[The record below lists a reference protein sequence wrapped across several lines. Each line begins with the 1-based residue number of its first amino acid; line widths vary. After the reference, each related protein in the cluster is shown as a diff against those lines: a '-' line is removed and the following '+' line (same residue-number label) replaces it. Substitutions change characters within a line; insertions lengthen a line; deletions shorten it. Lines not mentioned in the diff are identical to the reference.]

1 VEYRDEWVHGPL
13 PNHNGCRANLFGKI
27 ARNLLRTCEMP
38 ARKKAT
44 VSEAPL
50 SKRLRLG
57 VRLPEWATGFVFRV
71 FEGLIDFQRSH
82 GSFVEMHFD
91 QPSGGDL
98 PAAPIDEHW
107 EGDGLL
113 VFRYTAAE
121 AAAWKSRGIAVVNLS
136 AEFPGEEPEFP
147 RVTMDNVRVGRL
159 AAEHLASLGL
169 RDFAYVHESTRHY
182 SLERLEAFKA
192 AVEESG
198 GRFHRIDV
206 PVSNYPLGTRPQK
219 IERCLS
225 VPLAALPKPCGVF
238 CKDDIM
244 AVWVMRLLKTLGIR
258 CPEEMPVLGVSDDV
272 VFCHTTVPAMSSI
285 SYPGRRIGRAAA
297 ELLHR
302 MMNGERIP
310 PRHRVLVPP
319 SGRFTPRE
327 NIMQKGI
334 SVDALARRTG
344 VSREL
349 LRQKFHAAL
358 GRSPKEEIERLRCLR
373 VCDYLHRTNYTLES
387 IAEECGFS
395 GPDDI
400 CRFIKRMT
408 GKTPGKI
415 RSETKA

>member
-1 VEYRDEWVHGPL
+1 
-13 PNHNGCRANLFGKI
+13 
-27 ARNLLRTCEMP
+27 MP
-38 ARKKAT
+38 ARKKAADT
-44 VSEAPL
+44 ETLLNRRFRV
-50 SKRLRLG
+50 G
-57 VRLPEWATGFVFRV
+57 VRLPEWATGFVFRI
-71 FEGLIDFQRSH
+71 FEGLIDYQRSH

-98 PAAPIDEHW
+98 PVVPIDEHW
-107 EGDGLL
+107 QGDGLL

-121 AAAWKSRGIAVVNLS
+121 ASAWKSRGMSVVNLS
-136 AEFPGEEPEFP
+136 AEFPGGEPEFP

-206 PVSNYPLGTRPQK
+206 PVSSYALGTRPQR

-225 VPLAALPKPCGVF
+225 VPLASLPKPCGIF

-302 MMNGERIP
+302 MMNGEKIP
-310 PRHRVLVPP
+310 ARHRVLVPP
-319 SGRFTPRE
+319 AGLARRESTGRVILSDPVVTRALDHLRE

-395 GPDDI
+395 GPDDV

>member
-1 VEYRDEWVHGPL
+1 
-13 PNHNGCRANLFGKI
+13 
-27 ARNLLRTCEMP
+27 MP
-38 ARKKAT
+38 ARKIAT
-44 VSEAPL
+44 APDVAL
-50 SKRLRLG
+50 QRHLRIG

-82 GSFVEMHFD
+82 GAYVEMHFD

-107 EGDGLL
+107 QGDGLL

-121 AAAWKSRGIAVVNLS
+121 AAEWKERKIAVVNLS
-136 AEFPGEEPEFP
+136 TEFPGEDPDFP
-147 RVTMDNVRVGRL
+147 RVTMDNVRVGRM
-159 AAEHLASLGL
+159 AVEHLASLGL
-169 RDFAYVHESTRHY
+169 RDFAYVHESTRRY
-182 SLERLEAFKA
+182 SLERLEAFEA
-192 AVEESG
+192 AVPEVG

-206 PVSNYPLGTRPQK
+206 PVASYPLAVRPK
-219 IERCLS
+219 RIERCIS
-225 VPLAALPKPCGVF
+225 VPLASLPKPCGIF

-244 AVWVMRLLKTLGIR
+244 AVWVMRVLKTLGLR
-258 CPEEMPVLGVSDDV
+258 CPEEMPVLGVSDDI
-272 VFCHTTVPAMSSI
+272 VFCHTTTPAMSSI

-302 MMNGERIP
+302 MMNGEKIP
-310 PRHRVLVPP
+310 PRHRVTVPP
-319 SGRFTPRE
+319 AGLARRESTGRVILSDPVVTRALDHLRE
-327 NIMQKGI
+327 NIVQKGI

-349 LRQKFHAAL
+349 LRQRFHAAL

-373 VCDYLHRTNYTLES
+373 VCDYLHRTTYTLES

-395 GPDDI
+395 GPDDV

-415 RSETKA
+415 RAEAKS

>member
-1 VEYRDEWVHGPL
+1 
-13 PNHNGCRANLFGKI
+13 
-27 ARNLLRTCEMP
+27 MP
-38 ARKKAT
+38 APKKA
-44 VSEAPL
+44 APPAHP
-50 SKRLRLG
+50 LRKHFRIG
-57 VRLPEWATGFVFRV
+57 VRLPEWATGFVFRI

-82 GSFVEMHFD
+82 GAFVEMHFD

-98 PAAPIDEHW
+98 PAAPIDGNW

-121 AAAWKSRGIAVVNLS
+121 AVAWKARGISVVNLS
-136 AEFPGEEPEFP
+136 TEFPGDQPEFP
-147 RVTMDNVRVGRL
+147 RVTMDNVRVAQM

-169 RDFAYVHESTRHY
+169 RDFAYVHESTRRY
-182 SLERLEAFKA
+182 SLERLEAFQQ
-192 AVEESG
+192 AVATVN

-206 PVSNYPLGTRPQK
+206 PVSSYPIAVRPKQ
-219 IERCLS
+219 IERCIS
-225 VPLAALPKPCGVF
+225 VPLSALPKPCGVF

-272 VFCHTTVPAMSSI
+272 VFCHTTNPAMSSI

-302 MMNGERIP
+302 MMSGEAIP
-310 PRHRVLVPP
+310 AHRRVLVPP
-319 SGRFTPRE
+319 AGLARRESTGRVILSDPVVTKALDHLRE

-334 SVDALARRTG
+334 SVDALARRAG

-358 GRSPKEEIERLRCLR
+358 GHSPKEEIERLRCLR
-373 VCDYLHRTNYTLES
+373 VCDYLHRTNFTLEA

-395 GPDDI
+395 GPDDV

-415 RSETKA
+415 RNEAKS

>member
-1 VEYRDEWVHGPL
+1 
-13 PNHNGCRANLFGKI
+13 
-27 ARNLLRTCEMP
+27 MP
-38 ARKKAT
+38 APKKAAIP
-44 VSEAPL
+44 EAPL
-50 SKRLRLG
+50 RKHFRVG

-82 GSFVEMHFD
+82 GAFVEMHFD

-107 EGDGLL
+107 QGDGLL
-113 VFRYTAAE
+113 AFRYTAAE
-121 AAAWKSRGIAVVNLS
+121 AAAWKARGIAVVNLS
-136 AEFPGEEPEFP
+136 TEFPGDDPEFP
-147 RVTMDNVRVGRL
+147 RVTMDNVRAGQMAV
-159 AAEHLASLGL
+159 EHLASLGL
-169 RDFAYVHESTRHY
+169 RDFAYVHESTRRY
-182 SLERLEAFKA
+182 SLERLEAFRD
-192 AVEESG
+192 AVLASG

-206 PVSNYPLGTRPQK
+206 PVSSYPLAVRPAK
-219 IERCLS
+219 IERCIS
-225 VPLAALPKPCGVF
+225 VPLASLPKPCGVF

-244 AVWVMRLLKTLGIR
+244 AVWVMRVLKTLGLR

-272 VFCHTTVPAMSSI
+272 VFCHTTIPAMSSI
-285 SYPGRRIGRAAA
+285 SYPGRRIGRVAA

-302 MMNGERIP
+302 MMSGEKFP
-310 PRHRVLVPP
+310 ARHRLLVPP
-319 SGRFTPRE
+319 AGIARRESTGRVVLPDPVVTRALDHLRE
-327 NIMQKGI
+327 NIAQKGI
-334 SVDALARRTG
+334 SVDALARRVG

-373 VCDYLHRTNYTLES
+373 VCDYLHRTNFTLES

-395 GPDDI
+395 GPDDV

-415 RSETKA
+415 RSESKS